1 MLVRL
6 HADFDPLRFLPETKE
21 TAREYGA
28 FLGTQLARSDS
39 IVLVAEQDGEV
50 RGYTFA
56 TIEGFD
62 YMTLRGPAGIL
73 NDILID
79 PAYRG
84 HGIGQLLLDATI
96 AAIKARGVPRVVLWV
111 ASANERAQA
120 LFARAGFRPTM
131 LEMTCELTESR
142 FTTRAAPRDV

>member
-6 HADFDPLRFLPETKE
+6 HSDFDPLRFLPETKE

-39 IVLVAEQDGEV
+39 IVLVAEHDGQV

-131 LEMTCELTESR
+131 VEMTCELTE
-142 FTTRAAPRDV
+142 

>member
-1 MLVRL
+1 
-6 HADFDPLRFLPETKE
+6 
-21 TAREYGA
+21 
-28 FLGTQLARSDS
+28 
-39 IVLVAEQDGEV
+39 
-50 RGYTFA
+50 
-56 TIEGFD
+56 
-62 YMTLRGPAGIL
+62 MTLRGPAGIL

-84 HGIGQLLLDATI
+84 HGLGQLLLDATI

-131 LEMTCELTESR
+131 VEMTCELTE
-142 FTTRAAPRDV
+142 